1 MIERVLHGTG
11 LLALAIALALA
22 LVVPEI
28 VVQGWG
34 HPQLPGLVHLAT
46 LGALLSLAYAL
57 QQRLWRGLYGERG
70 PWTPL
75 LWAAWALHVPGVLLL
90 VWGLLWLNPRLA
102 YWGGHYLV
110 PSGIV
115 LALVHGVVAA
125 WRRPQGT
132 PRRLAAHLPG
142 LGLAVAMSLGALLVM
157 EASQPRW
164 ALYSLDTI
172 LAHLLAAGFLF
183 VLPLLLLPEAVL
195 GASGKP
201 PAMAGASGKP
211 PAVPCASGKPPAMAG
226 ASGKPPAMAG
236 ASGEPPAMA
245 GASGEPPAMA
255 GASGK
260 PPAMAGA
267 SGKPP
272 APFAALLRWYAATAI
287 GAGGVLLV
295 VLALGGSGPP
305 RLFTIALAMLGAL
318 LVWLGLPSAEQLAG
332 RPGRSLRAVVLVP
345 LAGRL
350 ATGVLLFYAALRYAR
365 GTQPGDGLWLAKVG
379 VLLFLTGV
387 ALPELLVHLE
397 RLSGAAGANAALR
410 RQALWL
416 AGSAAL
422 LAGQLWVQ
430 TWLVQAGALAWLA
443 GLGWH
448 GVARLRER

>member
-183 VLPLLLLPEAVL
+183 VLPLLLLPEAVP
-195 GASGKP
+195 GASGK
-201 PAMAGASGKP
+201 
-211 PAVPCASGKPPAMAG
+211 
-226 ASGKPPAMAG
+226 
-236 ASGEPPAMA
+236 
-245 GASGEPPAMA
+245 PPAMA

>member
-34 HPQLPGLVHLAT
+34 HPQLPGLVHLVT

-57 QQRLWRGLYGERG
+57 QQRLWRGLYGERA

-201 PAMAGASGKP
+201 PA
-211 PAVPCASGKPPAMAG
+211 VPCASG
-226 ASGKPPAMAG
+226 
-236 ASGEPPAMA
+236 E
-245 GASGEPPAMA
+245 
-255 GASGK
+255 
-260 PPAMAGA
+260 
-267 SGKPP
+267 PP

>member
-183 VLPLLLLPEAVL
+183 VLPLLLLPEAVP
-195 GASGKP
+195 G
-201 PAMAGASGKP
+201 
-211 PAVPCASGKPPAMAG
+211 ASGKPPAMAG

-236 ASGEPPAMA
+236 ASGKPPAMA
-245 GASGEPPAMA
+245 DASGKPPAVPCASGKPPAMA
-255 GASGK
+255 DASGK

-267 SGKPP
+267 IGEPP

-422 LAGQLWVQ
+422 LAGQLWMQ

>member
-183 VLPLLLLPEAVL
+183 VLPLLLLPEAVP
-195 GASGKP
+195 G
-201 PAMAGASGKP
+201 
-211 PAVPCASGKPPAMAG
+211 ASGKPPAMAG

-236 ASGEPPAMA
+236 ASGKPPAMA
-245 GASGEPPAMA
+245 DASGKPPAVPCASGKPPAMA
-255 GASGK
+255 DASGK

-267 SGKPP
+267 IGEPP